1 MLTQLI
7 ILSDMPQDDD
17 SFDAYLQQNHYN
29 SEYSTDKNVNPILL
43 KKPHLLIPM
52 VDFLALLHS

>member
-1 MLTQLI
+1 MLTKLI
-7 ILSDMPQDDD
+7 ILSNMPQDDD

-43 KKPHLLIPM
+43 KNHTY
-52 VDFLALLHS
+52 